1 MRLLLI
7 EDEQEASE
15 NNSDKH
21 AKLSINL
28 FSKLPFG
35 PSVWR

>member
-1 MRLLLI
+1 MRLLLT
-7 EDEQEASE
+7 ENEHEASE

-21 AKLSINL
+21 AKPPIKL

-35 PSVWR
+35 SRVRR